1 MSCRRQYGSCPWVAA
16 SRVDTVLAAVMVMS
30 ATPSFATH
38 DQFVSVALY
47 TSSGSNVPFVN
58 ISVPG
63 SGYNGIAVF
72 DTGSPLFWM
81 PEGTVFHG
89 ECPNPFVPTVATGAV
104 PLNRNTSFAYGS
116 GYMYGPVFNVRT
128 PACTDSHCH
137 TDLLLRGGVSGTALT
152 V

>member
-1 MSCRRQYGSCPWVAA
+1 
-16 SRVDTVLAAVMVMS
+16 L
-30 ATPSFATH
+30 
-38 DQFVSVALY
+38 
-47 TSSGSNVPFVN
+47 NVPFVN

-128 PACTDSHCH
+128 PACTDSHGH
-137 TDLLLRGGVSGTALT
+137 TDLLLRGGVSGTALMALVQST
-152 V
+152 GWVHFHLRPPPPRTPPRRCLGRSPVLKHTTHAGVI